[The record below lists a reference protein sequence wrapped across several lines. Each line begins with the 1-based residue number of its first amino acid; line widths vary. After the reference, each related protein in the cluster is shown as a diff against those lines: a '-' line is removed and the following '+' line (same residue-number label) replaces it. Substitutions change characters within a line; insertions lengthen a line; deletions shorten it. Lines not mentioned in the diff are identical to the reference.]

1 MFHKKN
7 GLKIRH
13 TLLMNFTLA
22 ISHFLFNFSFKY
34 IYTSLYNIMSLI
46 CQNLQNI
53 VDLLVIFRR
62 LIFLDFIVF
71 LINKYIKIFLVSHK
85 AILVIKIKC

>member
-1 MFHKKN
+1 
-7 GLKIRH
+7 
-13 TLLMNFTLA
+13 
-22 ISHFLFNFSFKY
+22 
-34 IYTSLYNIMSLI
+34 MSLI

-71 LINKYIKIFLVSHK
+71 LINKYIEIFLVSHK